1 MTVKVGVQRSEGKR
15 EEQWEERRESG
26 DGRGPHQHQL
36 LQGQARNSPA
46 AAATEPA
53 EQDRTG

>member
-1 MTVKVGVQRSEGKR
+1 MKVGVQRSEGKR